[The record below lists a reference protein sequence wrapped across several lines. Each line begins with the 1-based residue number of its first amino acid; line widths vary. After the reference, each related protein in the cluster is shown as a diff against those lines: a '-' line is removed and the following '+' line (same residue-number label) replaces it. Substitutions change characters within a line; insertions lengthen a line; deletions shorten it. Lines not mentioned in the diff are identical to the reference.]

1 MEMTYKV
8 LSYHNDSKQVEERSF
23 SELTEAVKY
32 YMQLVGTAELVSAA
46 LLEINEQQERILQFY
61 AR

>member
-23 SELTEAVKY
+23 SALTEAVKY

-46 LLEINEQQERILQFY
+46 LLEIDKE
-61 AR
+61 